1 MVCGQQDGALIMSML
16 LQLFILDW
24 RELGIHL
31 INNGFIILQIDYW
44 EYNKRM
50 GDLDKILNLIIR
62 ISMLRELQQ
71 YQ

>member
-1 MVCGQQDGALIMSML
+1 MSML